1 MTRIPPPGAGL
12 RRAAACALA
21 ALALAHASPGAAQV
35 RAVRLTLDNDA
46 YNFWVPSGTRPDEE
60 YTNGMDASVE
70 VAGGPLWA
78 RRLAPRAAPCSG
90 AESADSACAT
100 TTFDI
105 GQKIFTPRSD
115 GPRLAAG
122 ERPYAGWLYFAA
134 TGQVSTARARRA
146 VGIEIGVTGP
156 PSLGEAVHETWHRI
170 AGFRDPQG
178 WDQQLR
184 FEPGITVRY
193 DEARLLGELRAGGG
207 RVLALAPE
215 WGAEAGNVR
224 TAAHVGVRA
233 AAGFRAPH
241 PWSAAADRDSGPLA
255 VYATAAARQEA
266 VAHSLFLDGNTFA
279 DGPRVER
286 SPLVF
291 RYELGG
297 GVRWRTVSLEYRA
310 ATRTR
315 EYETEPDGHTY
326 STLELTWRPRG
337 RTQSSAQP

>member
-1 MTRIPPPGAGL
+1 MTRSPRPGAGR

-21 ALALAHASPGAAQV
+21 TLALAHAEPGAAQV

-46 YNFWVPSGTRPDEE
+46 YNFWIPYGTRPDEE
-60 YTNGMDASVE
+60 YTNGMDVSVE
-70 VAGGPLWA
+70 MAGGPLWA
-78 RRLAPRAAPCSG
+78 RRLAPRATPCNG

-100 TTFDI
+100 TSFDF
-105 GQKIFTPRSD
+105 GQKIFTPRSN
-115 GPRLAAG
+115 GPLPPAG
-122 ERPYAGWLYFAA
+122 DRPYAGWLYLAA

-146 VGIEIGVTGP
+146 VGVEVGVTGP
-156 PSLGEAVHETWHRI
+156 PSLGEAVQKTFHRV
-170 AGFRDPQG
+170 AGFSDPQG
-178 WDQQLR
+178 WEHQLR

-207 RVLALAPE
+207 RVLALTPE

-255 VYATAAARQEA
+255 VYAVAAGRQEA
-266 VAHSLFLDGNTFA
+266 VAHTLFLDGNTFA

-286 SPLVF
+286 RPFVF

-297 GVRWRTVSLEYRA
+297 GLRWRAVSLEYRA

-315 EYETEPDGHTY
+315 EYETEPKGHTHG
-326 STLELTWRPRG
+326 TFELAWRPRK
-337 RTQSSAQP
+337 